1 MRDRHLHG
9 LINWLVLFCLNI
21 FGRNM
26 AIWKAFRNRAGARIL
41 DIGCGRYSAL
51 SQLIK
56 TQNFY
61 AIGLDIFEPNVRA
74 SYGRGIYKDVI
85 CGDVRALPIKDKQ
98 FDLVIIVEVLEHLD
112 KEDGQKA
119 FSELERVSR
128 EAILLT
134 TPIRKC
140 PHHDYYGNP
149 YEEHRY
155 IWSLEELKASGFVIR
170 GKGIRGLTV
179 GDRWWNSPPIL
190 FRPLQYIIYMVGTAF
205 SYFFPTIAP
214 SVIAWKYLDTRWTAS
229 TSITSNLGHSK

>member
-1 MRDRHLHG
+1 MRDIQLRR
-9 LINWLVLFCLNI
+9 LINWLVLFCLST
-21 FGRNM
+21 FGRNV
-26 AIWKAFRNRAGARIL
+26 AIWKAFRNRSGAKIL
-41 DIGCGRYSAL
+41 DTGCGRYSAV

-61 AIGLDIFEPNVRA
+61 AIGLDIFEPHVRA
-74 SYGRGIYKDVI
+74 SNGRGIYQGVV

-98 FDLVIIVEVLEHLD
+98 FDLVIVLEVLEHLD

-119 FSELERVSR
+119 LSELERVSK

-134 TPIRKC
+134 TPIGKS

-155 IWSLEELKASGFVIR
+155 VWSLKELKASGFVVR

-179 GDRWWNSPPIL
+179 GDRWWGSSPL
-190 FRPLQYIIYMVGTAF
+190 FFRPLQYIIYMIGTAF
-205 SYFFPTIAP
+205 SYFLPIIAADA
-214 SVIAWKYLDTRWTAS
+214 IAWKYFDR
-229 TSITSNLGHSK
+229 

>member
-1 MRDRHLHG
+1 MKDIQLRR
-9 LINWLVLFCLNI
+9 LINWLVLFCLST
-21 FGRNM
+21 FGRNV
-26 AIWKAFRNRAGARIL
+26 AIWKAFRNRAGAKIL

-61 AIGLDIFEPNVRA
+61 AVGLDIFEPHVRA
-74 SYGRGIYKDVI
+74 SNHRGTYQGVI
-85 CGDVRALPIKDKQ
+85 CADVRALPIKDKQ
-98 FDLVIIVEVLEHLD
+98 FDLIVLLEVLEHLD

-119 FSELERVSR
+119 LSELERVSR

-134 TPIRKC
+134 TPLRKC

-155 IWSLEELKASGFVIR
+155 VWSMEELNASGFVIR

-179 GDRWWNSPPIL
+179 GDRWWSDSPIF
-190 FRPLQYIIYMVGTAF
+190 FRPLQYIIYMIGTAF
-205 SYFFPTIAP
+205 SYFFPVIAADA
-214 SVIAWKYLDTRWTAS
+214 IAWKYLDT
-229 TSITSNLGHSK
+229 